1 MAGRRA
7 RGAGSPCGR
16 PGQERPSQAP
26 PDDEDAPGPH
36 GLQKFDLGLV
46 PASVTP
52 PRTWRRA
59 AWFTGI
65 ATAAALTGLVGMSV
79 ALFSP
84 RPEFSID
91 SLPAVPTGQPMPRLE
106 LVPGPDRET
115 FPSPPTAVADQSEH
129 EGSASPRWGQG
140 TQADGPDGDAVGG
153 QAEDAE
159 EPPVTTPGEGG
170 GSPGSEPEIS
180 TLGPTA
186 TAARPEQA
194 SEVPTDEYKHQTVAF
209 LDSVVHDL
217 PAAYALLG
225 GRLRAAGL
233 PALRDRYEDVRD
245 ISIEHILIDPAN
257 ATTVSTLVV
266 TRPDGSQTKEYRQL
280 RFRDVGGLR
289 IEDDQVV
296 AKPAG

>member
-1 MAGRRA
+1 MAGRRV
-7 RGAGSPCGR
+7 RGAGPPCGR
-16 PGQERPSQAP
+16 PSRERPTEA
-26 PDDEDAPGPH
+26 DLEDSGPH

-106 LVPGPDRET
+106 LVPGPDRQT
-115 FPSPPTAVADQSEH
+115 FPSPPTAVVDQSEH
-129 EGSASPRWGQG
+129 EGSASSHRGEG
-140 TQADGPDGDAVGG
+140 IRTEGPDDEAGGG
-153 QAEDAE
+153 QAEGAE
-159 EPPVTTPGEGG
+159 E
-170 GSPGSEPEIS
+170 SPGTPDEGAGSSGADPEVS
-180 TLGPTA
+180 TLGPTT

-194 SEVPTDEYKHQTVAF
+194 SGVTTDEYKHQTVAF

-257 ATTVSTLVV
+257 ATTLSTLVV

-280 RFRDVGGLR
+280 RFRDVGGLL

-296 AKPAG
+296 PRPAG